1 MEFISVKKLSY
12 LNLFTGL
19 TSLIKIGIDE
29 FDSINNIETI
39 IDPTKIIFLS
49 VGKVTTDPRFL
60 SLFLNLREL
69 RIRDNCERIDFELF
83 LPQMK
88 ALTTLSIG
96 FNSSCPLNFVSNIYS
111 HCR

>member
-1 MEFISVKKLSY
+1 MKYISVKKLSY

-19 TSLIKIGIDE
+19 TSLIKIAIDK
-29 FDSINNIETI
+29 FDSIKNIETV
-39 IDPTKIIFLS
+39 IDPTKIICLT
-49 VGKVTTDPRFL
+49 VGKVTTDPKFL

-69 RIRDNCERIDFELF
+69 QISFNCESIDFELF

-88 ALTTLSIG
+88 ALTDLTIS
-96 FNSSCPLNFVSNIYS
+96 FDSSCTPNFVSNIYS

>member
-19 TSLIKIGIDE
+19 TSLIRIEIVELDG
-29 FDSINNIETI
+29 INNIETI
-39 IDPTKIIFLS
+39 LDPTQIIFLG
-49 VGKVTTDPRFL
+49 VEKKVTADPRFL
-60 SLFLNLREL
+60 SLFLNLRDL
-69 RIRDNCERIDFELF
+69 RILNNCERIDFDLF

-96 FNSSCPLNFVSNIYS
+96 FN
-111 HCR
+111 

>member
-1 MEFISVKKLSY
+1 MEYIYVKKLSY

-29 FDSINNIETI
+29 LDGISNIETI
-39 IDPTKIIFLS
+39 IDPTKITWLR
-49 VGKVTTDPRFL
+49 VEEVTADPKFL

-69 RIRDNCERIDFELF
+69 GIWYKCERIDFELF

-88 ALTTLSIG
+88 ALTALSIG
-96 FNSSCPLNFVSNIYS
+96 FD
-111 HCR
+111 

>member
-1 MEFISVKKLSY
+1 LEYITVKKLSY

-19 TSLIKIGIDE
+19 TSLTRIEIVELDGIK
-29 FDSINNIETI
+29 NIETI
-39 IDPTKIIFLS
+39 LDPTKIIFLN
-49 VGKVTTDPRFL
+49 VGKVTADPRFL

-69 RIRDNCERIDFELF
+69 QIWDNCERIDFELV

-88 ALTTLSIG
+88 ALTDLRIV
-96 FNSSCPLNFVSNIYS
+96 FDSSCTPNFVSNIYS

>member
-1 MEFISVKKLSY
+1 MEVISVKKLSY

-19 TSLIKIGIDE
+19 TSLIKIEIGELDGIK
-29 FDSINNIETI
+29 NIETI
-39 IDPTKIIFLS
+39 IDPTKIIYLS

-69 RIRDNCERIDFELF
+69 RIRDNCERIYFELF

-88 ALTTLSIG
+88 ELTTFSIFFG
-96 FNSSCPLNFVSNIYS
+96 PDPTRTRPA
-111 HCR
+111 HA

>member
-1 MEFISVKKLSY
+1 LESIIVKKLSY

-29 FDSINNIETI
+29 FDSIKNIETI
-39 IDPTKIIFLS
+39 IDPTQITWLKVS
-49 VGKVTTDPRFL
+49 KVTADPRFL

-69 RIRDNCERIDFELF
+69 TIWNNCEKIDFELF

-88 ALTTLSIG
+88 AMTDLKIG
-96 FNSSCPLNFVSNIYS
+96 FDSSCTPNFVSNIYS